1 MRRAKSIE
9 DLPIGTPIQL
19 HTWLDA
25 RQTESK
31 TYSGI
36 VCQVWPRMVLVL
48 YSDGIKV
55 TYHHDEL
62 AHNKIFIV
70 EA

>member
-1 MRRAKSIE
+1 MRRAKNIE

-19 HTWLDA
+19 HTHLDA
-25 RQTESK
+25 RQTVSK

-36 VCQVWPRMVLVL
+36 ICQVWPRMVEIL
-48 YSDGIKV
+48 YSDGIKM
-55 TYHHDEL
+55 TYQERDL
-62 AHNKIFIV
+62 SANKIFIV

>member
-1 MRRAKSIE
+1 MRQAKSIE

-19 HTWLDA
+19 HTWLDSS
-25 RQTESK
+25 QTVNK

-36 VCQVWPRMVLVL
+36 ICQVWPRMVLVL

-70 EA
+70 GL

>member
-1 MRRAKSIE
+1 MRRAKNIE

-19 HTWLDA
+19 HTHLDA

-36 VCQVWPRMVLVL
+36 ICQVWPRMVEIL
-48 YSDGIKV
+48 YSDGIKM
-55 TYHHDEL
+55 TYQERDL
-62 AHNKIFIV
+62 SANKIFIV

>member
-1 MRRAKSIE
+1 MRRAKNIE

-19 HTWLDA
+19 HTHLDA

-36 VCQVWPRMVLVL
+36 ICQVWPKMVEIL
-48 YSDGIKV
+48 YSDGVKM
-55 TYHHDEL
+55 TYHSDEL
-62 AHNKIFIV
+62 DYNEIFIV
-70 EA
+70 EL

>member
-1 MRRAKSIE
+1 MRRAKNIE

-19 HTWLDA
+19 HTHLDA

-36 VCQVWPRMVLVL
+36 ICQVWPRMVEGSIFRWNKNDLPRDDL
-48 YSDGIKV
+48 S
-55 TYHHDEL
+55 
-62 AHNKIFIV
+62 ANKIFIV

>member
-1 MRRAKSIE
+1 MRQAKSIE

-19 HTWLDA
+19 HTWLDSS
-25 RQTESK
+25 QIESK

-36 VCQVWPRMVLVL
+36 ICQVWPKMVEIL
-48 YSDGIKV
+48 YSDGVKM
-55 TYHHDEL
+55 TYHRDEL
-62 AHNKIFIV
+62 DYNKIFIV